1 MAAKGRRITRASWL
15 PASWLHRS
23 PGHVRLLAAL
33 AAAWLALGPAVAQ
46 PVAIPNFWDPR
57 GRPERPELTGV
68 RTVRFITDDDFPPL
82 HFAGPDGAPTG
93 FAVELARAVCERLT
107 LACTV
112 QVRRFDTL
120 LDALAENRGDVIAA
134 AVPIN
139 AALHRRFAVTLPYF
153 RIPARFAARRDKELA
168 PPQQGTIEGRSF
180 GVVEGTAHEAF
191 LTASFPK
198 APRKT
203 FPDLTSAQVAL
214 RRGEVDYLFADALGL
229 ALWIGGTDA
238 AGCCAF
244 SGGPYLDSR
253 YFGEGVGFV
262 LRRDDDLLR
271 RALDYALHRLW
282 DEGKYA
288 ELYLRFFPISPF

>member
-1 MAAKGRRITRASWL
+1 MVAKGVGRAGVKPLAGWPERAIVGL
-15 PASWLHRS
+15 F
-23 PGHVRLLAAL
+23 GLLAVGL
-33 AAAWLALGPAVAQ
+33 LCLGPAAAQ

-57 GRPERPELTGV
+57 ARPERPDLAGI
-68 RTVRFITDDDFPPL
+68 RTLRFLTDDDYPPL

-93 FAVELARAVCERLT
+93 FAVELARAACERLA

-120 LDALAENRGDVIAA
+120 LDALAEHRGDVISA

-153 RIPARFAARRDKELA
+153 RIPGRFAVRRDKELA
-168 PPQQGTIEGRSF
+168 PPQPGATEGLNI

-191 LTASFPK
+191 LEASFAK
-198 APRKT
+198 AKRRA

-214 RRGEVDYLFADALGL
+214 RRGEIDYLFADALGL

-244 SGGPYLDSR
+244 AGGPYLDSR

-262 LRRDDDLLR
+262 LRRDDEIVR

-288 ELYLRFFPISPF
+288 ELYLRFFPVSPF

>member
-1 MAAKGRRITRASWL
+1 LLAKGLRCTGPRPFA
-15 PASWLHRS
+15 RS
-23 PGHVRLLAAL
+23 SRGGIVRLFGLLAIGFL
-33 AAAWLALGPAVAQ
+33 CLGPAVAQ

-57 GRPERPELTGV
+57 ARPERPDLTGT
-68 RTVRFITDDDFPPL
+68 RTLRFLTDDDYPPL

-93 FAVELARAVCERLT
+93 FAVELARAACERLA

-120 LDALAENRGDVIAA
+120 LDALAENRGDVISA

-153 RIPARFAARRDKELA
+153 RIPARFAVRRDKELA
-168 PPQQGTIEGRSF
+168 PPQPGAVEGRTV

-191 LTASFPK
+191 LDASFAK
-198 APRKT
+198 AKRRA

-244 SGGPYLDSR
+244 AGGPYLDSR

-262 LRRDDDLLR
+262 LRHDDEIVR

>member
-1 MAAKGRRITRASWL
+1 MAAKGVGCARAWPL
-15 PASWLHRS
+15 AFA
-23 PGHVRLLAAL
+23 PGHGLTALFSAL
-33 AAAWLALGPAVAQ
+33 AILCAALGPAAAQ
-46 PVAIPNFWDPR
+46 GVAIPNFWDPR
-57 GRPERPELTGV
+57 ARPERPDLTGV
-68 RTVRFITDDDFPPL
+68 RTVRFLTDDDYPPL

-93 FAVELARAVCERLT
+93 FVVELARAACERLAI
-107 LACTV
+107 ACTV

-120 LDALAENRGDVIAA
+120 LDALAENRGDVISAA
-134 AVPIN
+134 IPIN

-153 RIPARFAARRDKELA
+153 RIPARFAARRDKNLPA
-168 PPQQGTIEGRSF
+168 PQPGAVEGRSI

-191 LTASFPK
+191 LEASFPR
-198 APRKT
+198 AARRP
-203 FPDLTSAQVAL
+203 FPDLTTAQVAL

-238 AGCCAF
+238 AGCCGFA
-244 SGGPYLDSR
+244 GGPYLDSR

-262 LRRDDDLLR
+262 LRRDDEVLR
-271 RALDYALHRLW
+271 RAFDYALHRLW